1 MKLRLATLTG
11 RNVVPL
17 LPDLA
22 RLCTVVF
29 RDWPHLYDGDGRYDA
44 DHLQA
49 LAASPRSALIV
60 AFDGETPVGASTCLP
75 LMDATANIRAPF
87 LARAWTGSSIW
98 PKSSLVLPPIMALS
112 ASLSAS
118 ALAGGVAV
126 YWLPGTATPI
136 PTPLFESL
144 WT

>member
-49 LAASPRSALIV
+49 LAASPRS
-60 AFDGETPVGASTCLP
+60 
-75 LMDATANIRAPF
+75 
-87 LARAWTGSSIW
+87 LARAGCDTQGWRHNHG
-98 PKSSLVLPPIMALS
+98 ADACRS
-112 ASLSAS
+112 A
-118 ALAGGVAV
+118 
-126 YWLPGTATPI
+126 
-136 PTPLFESL
+136 
-144 WT
+144 

>member
-22 RLCTVVF
+22 RLCTGVF
-29 RDWPHLYDGDGRYDA
+29 RNWAHLDGDGRYA

-87 LARAWTGSSIW
+87 LAQAWAVERGRR
-98 PKSSLVLPPIMALS
+98 LP
-112 ASLSAS
+112 
-118 ALAGGVAV
+118 
-126 YWLPGTATPI
+126 LPGLVSHNQRLSGGL
-136 PTPLFESL
+136 PLDLRCGRGQERPAKRARPGNVL
-144 WT
+144 R